1 MKKYR
6 ANQKGFVLA
15 ISMIFLLVMTGLAIT
30 AIRRSTLDEKVAGNL
45 REQNLAFQA
54 AETALRFCENIV
66 ETEDPVVTIALRNLG
81 GTVLPNEWDTP
92 ANWGVGG
99 FATTLPAGTVPNVA
113 AQPQCMAERWQLQK
127 HDHFGK
133 NAAPGIVH
141 VITARGVGSTPNA
154 VVWLQVTTRNGS

>member
-66 ETEDPVVTIALRNLG
+66 ETEDPVVTINLRDFG

-92 ANWGVGG
+92 ANWGTGG
-99 FATTLPAGTVPNVA
+99 FATTLPAGTVLNVA
-113 AQPQCMAERWQLQK
+113 AQPQCMAERYQLKK
-127 HDHFGK
+127 HPFARADSPVGL
-133 NAAPGIVH
+133 VH
-141 VITARGVGSTPNA
+141 VITARGVGSTANA
-154 VVWLQVTTRNGS
+154 VVWLQVTTRTGS

>member
-6 ANQKGFVLA
+6 TNQKGFVLA

-54 AETALRFCENIV
+54 AETALRYCENIV
-66 ETEDPVVTIALRNLG
+66 ETEDPVVTITLRDIG

-92 ANWGVGG
+92 ANWGAGG
-99 FATTLPAGTVPNVA
+99 FATTLPAGTVANVA
-113 AQPQCMAERWQLQK
+113 TQPQCMAERWQLQK
-127 HDHFGK
+127 NETFAK
-133 NAAPGIVH
+133 NAPVGLVH
-141 VITARGVGSTPNA
+141 VITARGVGSTPNS
-154 VVWLQVTTRNGS
+154 VVWLQVTTRTGS